1 MNFVL
6 FQFIKS
12 YLNLSPNDIRRIQSY
27 PPYCFH
33 YPLNVN
39 MCVRRF
45 DIILFFPSY
54 SSWSIELDL
63 ASFFSIFGDIISIR
77 PTSHVLDDLF
87 FFFFAH
93 KSKSED
99 LTYYYYYFFFSFYCS
114 QMWTVTRKV
123 RKKKFK

>member
-87 FFFFAH
+87 FF
-93 KSKSED
+93 SL
-99 LTYYYYYFFFSFYCS
+99 LTNRKVKIWHIIIIIFFSFYCS